1 MQLPTID
8 KFLHAY
14 ENIRAMI
21 THTPLVAHSQNIFL
35 KPEIHQ
41 VINSFKIRG
50 VFHAVSQ
57 LSEDERKRGISTV
70 SAGNT
75 AQALA
80 WSGKFFGVPAYSIM
94 PDTAPQT
101 KIDMVKKYGGTPILV
116 SIDEVFAYLKE
127 QRWNEDAYAFIHPW
141 TSREVMLGHGSIGIE
156 IENDMKDVSSVFIPV
171 GGGGLIAGVASYLKQ
186 VNPAIQIY
194 AVEPEGCPALHTS
207 IENQQPCSVK
217 CQTICDGVAVP
228 YITEEMYP
236 LLSHLSDKVVLVAD
250 EDVKKAIRTLAIEH
264 KMIIEP
270 SGALAF
276 AAALQIPES
285 ERGKC
290 VCILSGGSIDMDKF
304 AGILQ
309 GE

>member
-1 MQLPTID
+1 MQLPTVENFLCAYD
-8 KFLHAY
+8 K
-14 ENIRAMI
+14 IGSVV
-21 THTPLVAHSQNIFL
+21 THTPVVKHRDDVFL

-57 LSEDERKRGISTV
+57 LSEKERQQGISTV

-80 WSGKFFGVPAYSIM
+80 WSGRYFGVPAYSIM

-101 KIDMVKKYGGTPILV
+101 KIDMVKKYGGTPMLV
-116 SIDEVFAYLKE
+116 SMDEVFAYLKE
-127 QRWNEDAYAFIHPW
+127 QRWNSDPYAFIHPW
-141 TSREVMLGHGSIGIE
+141 TNRDVMMGHGSIGIE
-156 IENDMKDVSSVFIPV
+156 ILRDMKDVNSVFVPV
-171 GGGGLIAGVASYLKQ
+171 GGGGLIAGVAGYIKQ
-186 VNPAIQIY
+186 AHPHVQIY
-194 AVEPEGCPALHTS
+194 AVEPLGCPALHTS
-207 IENQQPCSVK
+207 IQKQKPSSVE

-236 LLSHLSDKVVLVAD
+236 LLAHVSDKVVLVTE

-276 AAALQIPES
+276 AAALQVPQD

-290 VCILSGGSIDMDKF
+290 VCILTGGSIDMDKF
-304 AGILQ
+304 VKILQ
-309 GE
+309 E